1 MKPLSCIIIDDEPLA
16 REVIETFVRDIPFLR
31 LVNSFGDSLEALLYV
46 QDNEIDIV
54 FSDIQMPKING
65 IELVESLSNPPVIIF
80 ITAHRDFAID
90 GFENGVTDY
99 LVKPVRFERFLKSVN
114 KAKDYIELKQV
125 SSKTQI
131 KSDRLFIK
139 SEGKL
144 IKISLEEIQFI
155 EAQGDY
161 LKVVISDEVYMT
173 QMTLKSM
180 HAILK
185 PPKFLKVQRSFIINL
200 ETVRSVK
207 GNVVELNSGKK
218 ITISPD
224 KKGELFS
231 LLGYRTLSRKV
242 CKLKSLR
249 LEFFIT

>member
-31 LVNSFGDSLEALLYV
+31 LVNSFGDSLEALLYI
-46 QDNEIDIV
+46 QNNEIDIV
-54 FSDIQMPKING
+54 LSDIQMPKING

-180 HAILK
+180 DAILK

-231 LLGYRTLSRKV
+231 LLGYR
-242 CKLKSLR
+242 
-249 LEFFIT
+249 EN